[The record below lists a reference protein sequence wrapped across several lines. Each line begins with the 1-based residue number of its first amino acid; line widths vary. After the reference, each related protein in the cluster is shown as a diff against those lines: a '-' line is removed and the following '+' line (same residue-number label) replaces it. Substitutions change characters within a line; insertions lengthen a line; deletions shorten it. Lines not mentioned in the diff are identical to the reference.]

1 MAAPS
6 TIALASRSQ
15 GGIATLRNGVLIE
28 DAAGKILAVNQAFC
42 RIWKIPFDA
51 AALVGSPA
59 AEAGRPAE
67 AVLAEPARALGRLQA
82 LGADRIP
89 VFEETLR
96 RSDGLYVE
104 VDYVPIHNGPDY
116 DGCYWIH
123 RVAADSPS
131 ADEEIR
137 THNRDLEQRV
147 LERTQELARTNFD
160 LEASLRR
167 LGQTQ
172 EQLIHAGKMA
182 AVGALV
188 AGLSHE
194 LNNPLGIIVGYAQGL
209 LRRAAADAPGRESLA
224 AIERQAQRCAHL
236 VRSLLDFS
244 RSSRSQP
251 EETAILPLV
260 ERVIELARGQAR
272 RKQIDLRWTPR
283 SPLPPLVSRP
293 QDIESVL
300 MNLVSNAIDA
310 TPAGGSVTL
319 SAAATSRAGRAGLEL
334 SVIDTGTGI
343 SADVLPRIFD
353 PFFTTK
359 PIGQGTGI
367 GLPLS
372 RQAIEAH
379 GGAIEVRTAVGIGT
393 TMRVWLPLR
402 PPASTGA
409 EAPAEQA
416 APDVAPWKA
425 RASGGAP

>member
-1 MAAPS
+1 MVAPP
-6 TIALASRSQ
+6 TIALASRTQ

-28 DAAGKILAVNQAFC
+28 DADGRIIAVNQAFC

-51 AALVGSPA
+51 AALIGSPA

-67 AVLAEPARALGRLQA
+67 AVLADPARALSRLQA
-82 LGADRIP
+82 LAADRIP
-89 VFEETLR
+89 VFEESLR
-96 RSDGLYVE
+96 RNDGLYVE
-104 VDYVPIHNGPDY
+104 VDYLPLHQGSEY

-123 RVAADSPS
+123 RVAAEAAG

-160 LEASLRR
+160 LEVSLRR

-244 RSSRSQP
+244 RSSRSQL
-251 EETAILPLV
+251 EETAIPPLV
-260 ERVIELARGQAR
+260 DRVIELARGQAR

-283 SPLPPLVSRP
+283 SPLPPLISRP

-319 SAAATSRAGRAGLEL
+319 SAASTSRAGRPGLEL

-359 PIGQGTGI
+359 PIGEGTGI
-367 GLPLS
+367 GLPLT

-379 GGAIEVRTAVGIGT
+379 GGSIEVRTAVGIGT
-393 TMRVWLPLR
+393 TMRVWLPLT
-402 PPASTGA
+402 PPAAAG
-409 EAPAEQA
+409 PASLSSDA
-416 APDVAPWKA
+416 APWKM